1 MVAKPMAA
9 QPALDPGVDS
19 RVYHTPCM
27 VHPLRIGE
35 LARLSTTSPD
45 TLRYYER
52 LGLLPRPPRTPAG
65 YRLYDSSV
73 TERIAFIRKAQALG
87 LALDEIREVLRI
99 AAAGT
104 PPCEHVRDALQRR
117 LQDANARIGELES
130 LRATLRRA
138 LARSRRLPVAPS
150 CICGIIESETA
161 NKEAR

>member
-1 MVAKPMAA
+1 MS
-9 QPALDPGVDS
+9 Q
-19 RVYHTPCM
+19 TI
-27 VHPLRIGE
+27 RIGE
-35 LARLSTTSPD
+35 LAQRAGTSPD

-52 LGLLPRPPRTPAG
+52 VGLLPRAPRTPAG

-73 TERIAFIRKAQALG
+73 AERIAFIRKAQALG

-117 LQDANARIGELES
+117 LQDVDARIGELES

-138 LARSRRLPVAPS
+138 LARSRRLPLAPS

-161 NKEAR
+161 NQEAR